1 MDRRHLPLLV
11 VPALLI
17 AAPATAAPPTD
28 PDAPSTSAPAPEG
41 PDIPPDEFEENPPVE
56 DYEDPIRAALTPVP
70 GGLTAAQAGE
80 RASADAPTVM
90 SAQADLE
97 LAAARVDQTIYRYL
111 PLVKM
116 EGSYTRLSPVD
127 INFGTGGGA
136 LVGAA
141 NEGPLGV
148 GPCDPMMPAGPQCV
162 LDAGGVPVG
171 AAAFGAIGVP
181 LNNWSIQGTLSVPI
195 SDYFISLVPAK
206 KAADASVEA
215 AEIYEKAEKYKVE
228 TDTKVAYYNWVR
240 AKAQVALARQSLAN
254 IEASVED
261 AKASFA
267 AGLTNK
273 SSVMQLEAQVASTKT
288 LIAESEAF
296 EELARQNL
304 AILMGDEDAN
314 YEIGEDVLGPVPT
327 PTGSNDLK
335 ALKSEALSNRYELRA
350 LGANIDAAEYGIR
363 ATRAEYYPK
372 LAGFAEFTYANPN
385 QRFFPATNEWN
396 ISASVGASLSITMNQ
411 FFTTK
416 GTLREYRAQKRQLQA
431 QELQLRRGVELEVTS
446 AYTDLK
452 KALASVRYSEQ
463 GVVAAE
469 EAYRVQV
476 DLYRVGSATTT
487 DIIVAETSRVQA
499 ELTAINANIDVRV
512 AAAKLEYATGRT
524 QRD

>member
-1 MDRRHLPLLV
+1 MPRCHLPLLAA
-11 VPALLI
+11 PLLLL
-17 AAPATAAPPTD
+17 AAPAFAAPPTD
-28 PDAPSTSAPAPEG
+28 KADAATDPEG
-41 PDIPPDEFEENPPVE
+41 PEIPPDEFEENPPVDE
-56 DYEDPIRAALTPVP
+56 YENPVRAALAPVP
-70 GGLTAAQAGE
+70 GGLTSTQAAE
-80 RASADAPTVM
+80 RAVADAPTVM
-90 SAQADLE
+90 AAQADLE

-111 PLVKM
+111 PFVKV
-116 EGSYTRLSPVD
+116 EASYTRLSPVD

-136 LVGAA
+136 IVGAM
-141 NEGPLGV
+141 NEGALGV
-148 GPCDPMMPAGPQCV
+148 GPCDPGNPMGPQCV
-162 LDAGGVPVG
+162 VDSGGVPVG

-181 LNNWSIQGTLSVPI
+181 LNNWSIQGTLSVPL
-195 SDYFISLVPAK
+195 SDYLISLVPAK
-206 KAADASVEA
+206 KAAESSVEA
-215 AEIYEKAEKYKVE
+215 AEIAEKAEKYKVE
-228 TDTKVAYYNWVR
+228 TDTKIAYYNWVR
-240 AKAQVALARQSLAN
+240 ARAQVALTKQSLAN

-273 SSVMQLEAQVASTKT
+273 ASVMQLEAQVANTKT
-288 LIAESEAF
+288 VIAESEAF

-304 AILMGDEDAN
+304 SILMGDEDAN

-327 PTGSNDLK
+327 PAGSNDLK
-335 ALKSEALSNRYELRA
+335 ALKSEALSKRYELRA

-372 LAGFAEFTYANPN
+372 LAGFAEATYANPN

-396 ISASVGASLSITMNQ
+396 ISASVGVSLTITMNQ

-416 GTLREYRAQKRQLQA
+416 GTLREYRANKRQLEV
-431 QELQLRRGVELEVTS
+431 QEMQLRRGVEMEVTA

-452 KALASVRYSEQ
+452 KALASARYSEDA
-463 GVVAAE
+463 VAAAE

-476 DLYRVGSATTT
+476 DLYRVGNATTT
-487 DIIVAETSRVQA
+487 DIIVAETARVQA

-512 AAAKLEYATGRT
+512 AAAKLEYSTGRT